1 MGLTLMGVKLA
12 GSGVRA
18 AMDHFSTH
26 HAQSSLQKV
35 A

>member
-1 MGLTLMGVKLA
+1 MGVKLA
-12 GSGVRA
+12 GSGVHA
-18 AMDHFSTH
+18 AMDYFSTH